1 MKFAVEDDRKDLG
14 PILSV
19 PWISLFC
26 ALFLLLVTTPYFMSS
41 AVLFTHNPVD
51 EAIVNFLGPEN
62 VKPLLLLFLFC
73 GGLLGLTTLF
83 PLRNLFGSVMRT
95 GYVALT
101 RKKLYFYVFYPFLG
115 PLVSSVVYNLV
126 TRLPPGASLV
136 WGAISYLFFMFP
148 ALGFML
154 SSSITHLLLYYKVK
168 SKAKENSQILKVLN
182 YPKREK
188 SISLELANTL

>member
-26 ALFLLLVTTPYFMSS
+26 ALFLLVTEIPYFLSS
-41 AVLFTHNPVD
+41 AVLITHNPVD
-51 EAIVNFLGPEN
+51 EAIVNFLGVET
-62 VKPLLLLFLFC
+62 VKPLLLLLLFC
-73 GGLLGLTTLF
+73 GGIVGLTNLF
-83 PLRNLFGSVMRT
+83 PLRSLFETVIRR

-101 RKKLYFYVFYPFLG
+101 RKKPYLYVFYPFLG
-115 PLVSSVVYNLV
+115 PLLSTVAYNLV
-126 TRLPPGASLV
+126 SRLPPGASLV

-154 SSSITHLLLYYKVK
+154 SSSMTHLLLYYKVN
-168 SKAKENSQILKVLN
+168 SKAKENGQTVKVMY
-182 YPKREK
+182 YPNRER
-188 SISLELANTL
+188 SHCVELVNAY